1 MYTLIV
7 KYKLVINQRLTPFQ
21 EEKRKRHTSSR
32 TTPIPSSPQGTRR
45 HKAVAAADYSLR
57 RTKNRK
63 ALSAAGSSV
72 AKPPRR

>member
-1 MYTLIV
+1 MSKLTV
-7 KYKLVINQRLTPFQ
+7 RYKLAINQRLTPFQ

-32 TTPIPSSPQGTRR
+32 TTPIPSSPQGTRQ
-45 HKAVAAADYSLR
+45 HKAVEVADYSLR

-72 AKPPRR
+72 AKPPRH